1 MVPQAYVERR
11 AAMEYERK
19 YGRKMPVRRKK
30 DPNQAPKLKDVL
42 PKSNRKRKRP
52 D

>member
-1 MVPQAYVERR
+1 
-11 AAMEYERK
+11 
-19 YGRKMPVRRKK
+19 MPVRRKK
-30 DPNQAPKLKDVL
+30 DPKQAPMLKGAL